1 MATPN
6 SAITV
11 SDYMRAPEII
21 QSFAEVLGNDNQAN
35 SYIQSVLIL
44 VASDEKLMACTPRS
58 IYKSAMRAASLGLS
72 CDISLKQAWII
83 PYNKN
88 AGTRDK
94 PNWIKEAQFQPHY
107 KGLHALAMRTGK
119 YWHINVSAV
128 YEGQRVMENSL
139 TGLHV
144 VQDANGFVGEP
155 KAYNQAYVDVT
166 TRRKKGMK
174 RIGWIGYFKQK
185 NGFEKSIYM
194 SCAEIEDYAQQY
206 VKEYDR
212 NQNWHDENKRETM
225 EMKTVFRQLMG
236 WADLT
241 GKESTKLAEA
251 LQADAGDVEMIDA
264 PAEDVAALQSEASH
278 EEAQVIPGTA
288 TVAEPESEEMINPF
302 DKGPVAHAA
311 NAWNSAPVQV
321 RKDITKAIELGKLT
335 NPCSKAAFKAWVA
348 NPNGE
353 PQPA

>member
-1 MATPN
+1 MATPTN
-6 SAITV
+6 AITV
-11 SDYMRAPEII
+11 SDYMHEPEIVK
-21 QSFAEVLGNDNQAN
+21 SFVEVLGNDSQAN
-35 SYIQSVLIL
+35 GYIQSVLIL
-44 VASDEKLMACTPRS
+44 VASDDKLMACTPRS

-88 AGTRDK
+88 IGTREK

-128 YEGQRVMENSL
+128 YEGQRVLENSL

-144 VQDANGFVGEP
+144 VQEGNGFVGQP
-155 KAYNQAYVDVT
+155 QAYNQAYVDVT

-241 GKESTKLAEA
+241 GKESAKLAEA
-251 LQADAGDVEMIDA
+251 LQAD
-264 PAEDVAALQSEASH
+264 
-278 EEAQVIPGTA
+278 QV
-288 TVAEPESEEMINPF
+288 EPETIEAEEVTAGELQASEPQPEPQPEPEEMINPF
-302 DKGPVAHAA
+302 DKGPIAHAA
-311 NAWNSAPVQV
+311 NAWNSAPAQV

-353 PQPA
+353 QQPA